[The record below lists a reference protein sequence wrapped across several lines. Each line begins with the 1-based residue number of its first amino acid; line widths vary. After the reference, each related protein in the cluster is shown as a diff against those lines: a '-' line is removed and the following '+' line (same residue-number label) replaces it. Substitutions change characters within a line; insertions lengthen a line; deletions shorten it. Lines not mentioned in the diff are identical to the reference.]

1 MLRSNEMSIESSDE
15 LEAINEILAAIGES
29 VVSTLEGDTNADVAN
44 ARRILNRVN
53 RQVQSKGWTF
63 NIEEQATLTPDVY
76 SKLITYSP
84 DYLSMLP
91 IDGSIA
97 YVNRG
102 GYVYDRQANTDMFD
116 APITVKLIRL
126 KPYSEMPECF
136 RSWIIAKASRQ
147 FNMRFFGAGEIDS
160 ILAQEEEEARIDC
173 NIYEIESG
181 GFNMLEGDTFVSGLL
196 NR

>member
-1 MLRSNEMSIESSDE
+1 MLTANEISIDSSDE
-15 LEAINEILAAIGES
+15 LDAINDILAAIGES
-29 VVSTLEGDTNADVAN
+29 PVSTLEGDTNADVAN

-53 RQVQSKGWTF
+53 RTVQAKGWTF
-63 NIEEQATLTPDVY
+63 NIEDQAILIPDAF
-76 SKLITYSP
+76 SKLIAYST
-84 DYLSMLP
+84 DYLSVLP
-91 IDGSIA
+91 VNGSIA

-102 GYVYDRQANTDMFD
+102 GYVYDRQTNTDMFD

-126 KPYSEMPECF
+126 KPFGEMPECF
-136 RSWIIAKASRQ
+136 RAWILAKAARQ
-147 FNMRFFGAGEIDS
+147 FNIRFFGDGDAES
-160 ILAQEEEEARIDC
+160 ALALEEEEARIDC